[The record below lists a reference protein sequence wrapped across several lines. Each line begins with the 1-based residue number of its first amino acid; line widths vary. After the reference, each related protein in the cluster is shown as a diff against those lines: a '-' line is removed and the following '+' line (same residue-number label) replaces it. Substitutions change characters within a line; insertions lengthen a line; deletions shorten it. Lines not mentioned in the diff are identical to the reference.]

1 MSNITNPQAFQAFHS
16 VIGELIFIP
25 WIIAFVVLILAAR
38 KQDLGPARLL
48 PSAESSSRRPV
59 HA

>member
-1 MSNITNPQAFQAFHS
+1 MSHITNPQAFQAFHS

-38 KQDLGPARLL
+38 KQDLEPAR
-48 PSAESSSRRPV
+48 ACSR
-59 HA
+59 AQGI